1 MDESRVRV
9 GFPLCNRV
17 FLAGGCELGVE
28 VVDESEEIEN
38 RGELQYG
45 LRSEA
50 GRFPTSRVEREVGGN
65 GRVEKVFH
73 LSAVP
78 TVTAGFIGFAFDIRE

>member
-1 MDESRVRV
+1 M
-9 GFPLCNRV
+9 
-17 FLAGGCELGVE
+17 
-28 VVDESEEIEN
+28 N
-38 RGELQYG
+38 RGCGWDFHFAIESSSQVAVNWVWKLWMSRKKSKIGAELQYG

-50 GRFPTSRVEREVGGN
+50 ERFPTSRVEREVGGN